1 MNRKGIGAIFRSG
14 CHGLKRGNGN
24 LWQVLPCRGGAAS
37 CGAAGSMLHRINAVA
52 GCVMQIVFFVSVSI
66 LLKLIPKC
74 NRLISVEPGK
84 REQLKQPVNLVMLFF
99 KRKRYIIVDK
109 IDMSIKGF
117 CSLLHYV
124 NSVVVELIF
133 LQLFTSAIMGNVSI
147 TIYIINLCSSK
158 TIMDNLSLKP
168 FLLITTLIV
177 NLLIE

>member
-1 MNRKGIGAIFRSG
+1 
-14 CHGLKRGNGN
+14 
-24 LWQVLPCRGGAAS
+24 
-37 CGAAGSMLHRINAVA
+37 MLSRVDGVA
-52 GCVMQIVFFVSVSI
+52 GHLMQIAFFVSVSI

-84 REQLKQPVNLVMLFF
+84 REQLKRPVNLVMLPL
-99 KRKRYIIVDK
+99 KHKRYIIVDK
-109 IDMSIKGF
+109 IDTSIKGF

-133 LQLFTSAIMGNVSI
+133 LQLFTSAIMGYVSI

-158 TIMDNLSLKP
+158 TIMENLSLNS

>member
-1 MNRKGIGAIFRSG
+1 MGGKGIGAIFHSG
-14 CHGLKRGNGN
+14 CHRLQRGNGN
-24 LWQVLPCRGGAAS
+24 LWQVFPSRHGAAS
-37 CGAAGSMLHRINAVA
+37 CGAARSMLNRIDAVA
-52 GCVMQIVFFVSVSI
+52 GGVMQIAFFVSVSI
-66 LLKLIPKC
+66 LLKLIPEC
-74 NRLISVEPGK
+74 HRLISVEPGK
-84 REQLKQPVNLVMLFF
+84 REQLKWHVSLAMLFF

-133 LQLFTSAIMGNVSI
+133 LHLFTSAITGNVSI
-147 TIYIINLCSSK
+147 TIYIINLCRSK
-158 TIMDNLSLKP
+158 TIMDNLSLKS